1 MENSLEFFD
10 INCANCHIDG
20 GQGDYRVIRLGY
32 TDTLNNDENAG
43 VCVDAD
49 TPIPGLMGQKHIAPG
64 DPENSIIYYRMS
76 VTGDE
81 PYKMPQFGQ
90 SLVHTEALALMEDWI
105 NSINQSCD

>member
-1 MENSLEFFD
+1 
-10 INCANCHIDG
+10 
-20 GQGDYRVIRLGY
+20 
-32 TDTLNNDENAG
+32 
-43 VCVDAD
+43 
-49 TPIPGLMGQKHIAPG
+49 MGQKHIAPG